1 MHICTYVVMYIRFMH
16 TYVHID
22 LWMYT
27 LCMEVSTY
35 VHIYVRMYIWPIL
48 SPPFHSWHWQLAKID
63 NRLIQNNTIQPKGYD
78 TIKTIQYDTIDMI
91 TMNDTYTND
100 DIDKVCLYFIICVY
114 GIVWWF
120 LKCSF
125 PLIPGCRRRKQM
137 KVNVI
142 VFTRAGHLI
151 M

>member
-1 MHICTYVVMYIRFMH
+1 M
-16 TYVHID
+16 
-22 LWMYT
+22 
-27 LCMEVSTY
+27 
-35 VHIYVRMYIWPIL
+35 
-48 SPPFHSWHWQLAKID
+48 
-63 NRLIQNNTIQPKGYD
+63 NTM
-78 TIKTIQYDTIDMI
+78 KTIQYDMINMI

-100 DIDKVCLYFIICVY
+100 DIDKVCLYFIVYVY

-120 LKCSF
+120 LRCSF

>member
-1 MHICTYVVMYIRFMH
+1 MYGSKYVRTYLCMYIYMAH
-16 TYVHID
+16 A
-22 LWMYT
+22 WGWGG
-27 LCMEVSTY
+27 S
-35 VHIYVRMYIWPIL
+35 IL
-48 SPPFHSWHWQLAKID
+48 FPPFHSWHWQLAKID
-63 NRLIQNNTIQPKGYD
+63 KRYEIIRYNRKD
-78 TIKTIQYDTIDMI
+78 TIKRIQYDQNNDTIETIQYNTIDMI

-100 DIDKVCLYFIICVY
+100 DIDKVCLYFIIYVY

-120 LKCSF
+120 LRCSF

>member
-1 MHICTYVVMYIRFMH
+1 MIEM
-16 TYVHID
+16 
-22 LWMYT
+22 
-27 LCMEVSTY
+27 
-35 VHIYVRMYIWPIL
+35 
-48 SPPFHSWHWQLAKID
+48 
-63 NRLIQNNTIQPKGYD
+63 
-78 TIKTIQYDTIDMI
+78 IQYDTIDMI

-100 DIDKVCLYFIICVY
+100 DIDYFIIYVY
-114 GIVWWF
+114 GIARWF

-142 VFTRAGHLI
+142 VFTRDGHLI

>member
-1 MHICTYVVMYIRFMH
+1 MIERIR
-16 TYVHID
+16 Y
-22 LWMYT
+22 
-27 LCMEVSTY
+27 
-35 VHIYVRMYIWPIL
+35 
-48 SPPFHSWHWQLAKID
+48 
-63 NRLIQNNTIQPKGYD
+63 NRNSD
-78 TIKTIQYDTIDMI
+78 TIETIQYDTIDMI

-100 DIDKVCLYFIICVY
+100 DIDKVCLYFIIYVY

-120 LKCSF
+120 LRCSF